1 MKDGKTFLN
10 ALADAGD
17 ARRAPDAARDT
28 ALSSTLLKGLEI
40 LALFDDT
47 NIQLSNAEIARR
59 LELNKATV
67 SRLCKT
73 LVHMGYLRKGTKGGF
88 LLAPG
93 ILSLSYPVLASTR
106 WRHRLTTPMRELAE
120 MSGGNCSLCVLS
132 GTSFVQ
138 LQDVGNPSGYP
149 HAPAPGITGPLHRSS
164 TGRALLSLLEE
175 DALADK
181 LAEIRHEF
189 PDDFDSYAEAMVSG
203 IERCRRDG
211 FCVAYGDWRPNI
223 AALSS
228 PLGQTDDG
236 LWVTLSLGLPLYR
249 AREEQIDSDLG
260 PRLAEAANALRLT
273 GEFNLPFFLRDG
285 SSSAPEG
292 IRSGQ
297 A

>member
-1 MKDGKTFLN
+1 M
-10 ALADAGD
+10 
-17 ARRAPDAARDT
+17 PDPAHDS

-40 LALFDDT
+40 LALFNDT
-47 NIQLSNAEIARR
+47 KVQFSNAEIARR
-59 LELNKATV
+59 LDLNKATV

-88 LLAPG
+88 LLAPR
-93 ILSLSYPVLASTR
+93 ILALSYPVLASTH
-106 WRHRLTTPMRELAE
+106 WRHKLATPMREIAE

-138 LQDVGNPSGYP
+138 LQDIGNPSTFP

-175 DALADK
+175 DELAAK
-181 LAEIRHEF
+181 LAEIRHAVPEEF
-189 PDDFDSYAEAMVSG
+189 ETYAEAMAKG
-203 IERCRRDG
+203 IERCRSEG

-228 PLGQTDDG
+228 PLGQTEDG

-249 AREEQIDSDLG
+249 ARKDQIEADLG

-273 GEFNLPFFLRDG
+273 GEFQVPFFLR
-285 SSSAPEG
+285 
-292 IRSGQ
+292 
-297 A
+297 